1 MESNFL
7 IDFLLVVG
15 MCTCV
20 YFFIKYLILQSRCC
34 YWAARDATFIAC
46 NFKKGLTIRVKVLA
60 VIKQFFFTLFN
71 TFKNELRGQKR
82 LKTK

>member
-1 MESNFL
+1 MKSNFL

-20 YFFIKYLILQSRCC
+20 YFFIKYLRLQSRCC
-34 YWAARDATFIAC
+34 YWAGHDAMFVAC
-46 NFKKGLTIRVKVLA
+46 NFKEGLTVRVKVMA
-60 VIKQFFFTLFN
+60 VIRMFLFAFWN

-82 LKTK
+82 LS

>member
-1 MESNFL
+1 MKSNFL

-34 YWAARDATFIAC
+34 YWAGHDAMFVAC
-46 NFKKGLTIRVKVLA
+46 NFKEGLTVRVKVMA
-60 VIKQFFFTLFN
+60 VIQQFFFTLFN
-71 TFKNELRGQKR
+71 TFKNELRGYR
-82 LKTK
+82 RTS